1 VPNFMFL
8 QTKGNTHMVPSLA
21 RQAIIIKCKNDTSVI
36 TGNYELAYALGFIVN
51 QTGILFPGDYENM
64 KDLQIKVMAALEN
77 RELTDERL
85 QRLHHML
92 QYYKPTDDWDEQMG
106 ELINM
111 GLGEQYP
118 WDMFRT

>member
-1 VPNFMFL
+1 
-8 QTKGNTHMVPSLA
+8 MVPSLA

-51 QTGILFPGDYENM
+51 QTGIIFPGDYEDM
-64 KDLQIKVMAALEN
+64 KDLQEKVLTALEGK
-77 RELTDERL
+77 ELEDERL
-85 QRLHHML
+85 GRLYRML
-92 QYYKPTDDWDEQMG
+92 QHYKPTDGMDEQMG

-111 GLGEQYP
+111 GLGEKYP

>member
-1 VPNFMFL
+1 
-8 QTKGNTHMVPSLA
+8 MVPSLA

-51 QTGILFPGDYENM
+51 QTGILFPGDYEDM
-64 KDLQIKVMAALEN
+64 KDLQEKVLAALEGK
-77 RELTDERL
+77 ELEDERL
-85 QRLHHML
+85 GRLCHML
-92 QYYKPTDDWDEQMG
+92 QHYKPTDGMDEQMG

-111 GLGEQYP
+111 GLGEKYP

>member
-1 VPNFMFL
+1 
-8 QTKGNTHMVPSLA
+8 MVPSLA

-51 QTGILFPGDYENM
+51 QTGILFPGDYEDM
-64 KDLQIKVMAALEN
+64 KDLQEKVLAALEGK
-77 RELTDERL
+77 ELEDERL
-85 QRLHHML
+85 GRLLRML
-92 QYYKPTDDWDEQMG
+92 QHYKPTDGMDEQMG

-111 GLGEQYP
+111 GLGEKYP

>member
-1 VPNFMFL
+1 
-8 QTKGNTHMVPSLA
+8 MVPSLA

-36 TGNYELAYALGFIVN
+36 TGNYELAYALGFIVS

-64 KDLQIKVMAALEN
+64 KELQTKVMAALEN
-77 RELTDERL
+77 RELEDERL

-111 GLGEQYP
+111 GLGEKYP